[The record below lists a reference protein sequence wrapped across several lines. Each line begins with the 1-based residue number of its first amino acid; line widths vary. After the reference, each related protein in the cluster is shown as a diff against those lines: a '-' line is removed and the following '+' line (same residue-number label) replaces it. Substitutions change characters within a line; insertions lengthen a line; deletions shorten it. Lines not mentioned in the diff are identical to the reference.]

1 MSAGNAV
8 VKDTRELKQKKKSN
22 LNFMNSY
29 RTGIAL
35 IAEKIGTIT
44 FRHLINTTHERGG
57 MKVVK
62 RITLYDCNFNFGG
75 YVWVE
80 CNDFSQ
86 LDSNTVLSDGVKIS
100 FGNDIKEI
108 ETR

>member
-44 FRHLINTTHERGG
+44 FRHLINTTH
-57 MKVVK
+57 VK